1 MAQYHSFTTKLKLNN
16 RQKTLMARHA
26 GFSRWVYNWGLAMWK
41 DAYNQGLKP
50 NTKTLKRLFTNHVKP
65 DYPWMN
71 ELSSKVYQYAFI
83 NLGESFKR
91 FFKGLGKYPRFKCKG
106 VEDRFTI
113 DNSGRPIRLSGLCHK
128 LPFIK
133 WVRTF
138 EPLPDCLTKK
148 VTIYKKAGDWYISFS
163 IKKTFEP
170 TSKVIER
177 VGVDFGVKTLAVL
190 SSGVE
195 FKGLQ
200 PYRNAQQKLARV
212 QRNLAQKVK
221 GSQNREKALLQVQKL
236 HLRVA
241 NIRKDYL
248 HKMTTYIAKNHST
261 VVIEDLNISGM
272 MANHKL
278 SKAIGEAGLHEA
290 RRQLQ
295 YKCERYGT
303 KLVIADR
310 FFPSSQ
316 RGMRRACKPESIPAC
331 SRLCSN
337 CGHQQSMPLSQ
348 RIYECNCCGNKID
361 RDWNASANLE
371 AYNEYGSTRKPVEG

>member
-1 MAQYHSFTTKLKLNN
+1 MAPNHSLTTKLKLNN
-16 RQKTLMARHA
+16 RQKTLMATHA
-26 GFSRWVYNWGLAMWK
+26 GFSRWVYNWGLAMWT

-65 DYPWMN
+65 DYPWMK

-83 NLGESFKR
+83 NLGEAFKR
-91 FFKGLGKYPRFKCKG
+91 FFKGLSKYPKFKCKG
-106 VEDRFTI
+106 KNDRFTI
-113 DNSGRPIRLSGLCHK
+113 DNSGKPIRLGGLIHK

-163 IKKTFEP
+163 VEKAFEP
-170 TSKVIER
+170 TPKSRER

-190 SSGVE
+190 SSGIE
-195 FKGLQ
+195 FKGLK
-200 PYRNAQQKLARV
+200 PYRNAQQKLTRV
-212 QRNLAQKVK
+212 QRKLAKKAK
-221 GSQNREKALLQVQKL
+221 GSKNWEKFKRSVQKL
-236 HLRVA
+236 HRRVV
-241 NIRKDYL
+241 NLRKDYL
-248 HKMTTYIAKNHST
+248 HKMTTYIAKNHSV

-278 SKAIGEAGLHEA
+278 AKAIGDLGLHEA

-316 RGMRRACKPESIPAC
+316 
-331 SRLCSN
+331 LCSN
-337 CGHQQSMPLSQ
+337 CGNKQAMSLSE
-348 RIYECNCCGNKID
+348 RVYNCKNCGTQID
-361 RDWNASANLE
+361 RDWNASLNLE
-371 AYNEYGSTRKPVEG
+371 RYSEYGSTRKPVEG

>member
-1 MAQYHSFTTKLKLNN
+1 MAPNHSLTTKLKLNN
-16 RQKTLMARHA
+16 RQKTLMATHA
-26 GFSRWVYNWGLAMWK
+26 GFSRWVYNWGLAMWT

-65 DYPWMN
+65 DYPWMK

-83 NLGESFKR
+83 NLGEAFKR
-91 FFKGLGKYPRFKCKG
+91 FFTGLSKYPKFKCKG
-106 VEDRFTI
+106 KNDRFTI
-113 DNSGRPIRLSGLCHK
+113 DNSGKPIRLGGLIHK

-163 IKKTFEP
+163 VEKAFEP
-170 TSKVIER
+170 TPKSRER
-177 VGVDFGVKTLAVL
+177 VGVDFGVKTLALL
-190 SSGVE
+190 SSGIE
-195 FKGLQ
+195 FKGLK

-212 QRNLAQKVK
+212 QRKLAQKVK
-221 GSQNREKALLQVQKL
+221 GSKNWEKFKRSVQKL
-236 HLRVA
+236 HHRVA
-241 NIRKDYL
+241 NLRKDYL
-248 HKMTTYIAKNHST
+248 HKMTTYIAKNHSV

-278 SKAIGEAGLHEA
+278 AASIGDLGLHEA

-316 RGMRRACKPESIPAC
+316 
-331 SRLCSN
+331 LCSN
-337 CGHQQSMPLSQ
+337 CGNKQAMSLSE
-348 RIYECNCCGNKID
+348 RVYNCKNCGTQID
-361 RDWNASANLE
+361 RDWNASLNLE
-371 AYNEYGSTRKPVEG
+371 RYSEYGSTRKPVEG